1 MFFVKVSSGSLHRTN
16 YFQFFKDDETIPDGE
31 EELPTDV
38 DIGMAVVVDS
48 ADVFRHLDF
57 FEELKSGLQCP
68 VCFGPAWT
76 FRKIPKSENKG
87 VITVRM
93 AI

>member
-1 MFFVKVSSGSLHRTN
+1 
-16 YFQFFKDDETIPDGE
+16 
-31 EELPTDV
+31 
-38 DIGMAVVVDS
+38 MAVVVDS

-57 FEELKSGLQCP
+57 FEELKSGLQRP

-76 FRKIPKSENKG
+76 FCKMPKSENKG